1 VLLVPPDTRP
11 PTLAFPVAVAR
22 ATHTPLLTPLA
33 AALNQGNQAGDFAVL
48 KDWLEHHTPT
58 SDVLIV
64 NLEQLTLGGMIPARR
79 VDDTFSQVREKL
91 LLLRELKQRHAHLT
105 IYAHGVIVRVAHD
118 NDPFEEKPYYGQ
130 YGSHLRAYSEAFD
143 RYQRQPTSQHHEA
156 LQHAAKPVPEA
167 ILRNYLDTRRRNHQ
181 LHVTALEY
189 VRDGIINHLCLTLD
203 DTSEYGLA
211 ACDRRALEAR
221 ADAFALW
228 SQVDIYPGADEVPVT
243 LLARAIRRHKPVSK
257 IYVLYSSSTAA
268 SAELKYEDRPLGAL
282 VTAQM
287 RAVNA
292 RAVDSLRD
300 ADVILAVNAPG
311 IRQAEPQP
319 DVTVVDTPHRH
330 LPAFVDTLADVLANA
345 DKPVCLADVAY
356 PNGAEKRLL
365 QLLEPRFPLSQLAGF
380 SAWNTAG
387 NTLGSALAL
396 AVLYEH
402 CQDEPAWLAMLF
414 DRWVDDYLYQTEVR
428 PALAAELRHLN
439 AFDLGEHVP
448 HVETRLNALLE
459 PRARDLWAK
468 HFAQHPALTGYDLD
482 WQPAKLAWARLFTGV
497 FDARFRKV

>member
-1 VLLVPPDTRP
+1 MLLVPPDTRP

-22 ATHTPLLTPLA
+22 ATHTPLLTPPA
-33 AALNQGNQAGDFAVL
+33 AALNHGNQAGDFAAL
-48 KDWLEHHTPT
+48 KDWLEHHTPEA
-58 SDVLIV
+58 DVLMI
-64 NLEQLTLGGMIPARR
+64 NLEQLSLGGMIPARR
-79 VDDTFSQVREKL
+79 VDDTFAQARDKL
-91 LLLRELKQRHAHLT
+91 ALLRSLKQHHPQLT

-130 YGSHLRAYSEAFD
+130 YGTHLRAYSEAFD
-143 RYQRQPTSQHHEA
+143 RYQRQATNDHHEA
-156 LQHAAKPVPEA
+156 LQHAVKPIPET
-167 ILRNYLDTRRRNHQ
+167 LLHNYLDTRRRNHQ

-189 VRDGIINHLCLTLD
+189 VRDGIIEHLCITLD

-221 ADAFALW
+221 ADALGLW

-243 LLARAIRRHKPVSK
+243 LLARAIRRDKPATKV
-257 IYVLYSSSTAA
+257 YVMYSSSAA
-268 SAELKYEDRPLGAL
+268 EHAGLAYEDRPLGAL
-282 VTAQM
+282 VAAHM

-292 RAVDSLRD
+292 RAVDTMQD
-300 ADVILAVNAPG
+300 ADVIVAINAPG
-311 IRQAEPQP
+311 VRQAEPQP
-319 DVTVVDTPHRH
+319 DITVVDTPHRH
-330 LPAFVDTLADVLANA
+330 LPAFVDTLAELIVE

-365 QLLEPRFPLSQLAGF
+365 RLLEPRFLLSQLAGF

-402 CQDEPAWLAMLF
+402 CQDQPAWLAMLF
-414 DRWVDDYLYQTEVR
+414 DRFVDDYLYQTEVR

-439 AFDLGEHVP
+439 PLNLGEHVP
-448 HVETRLNALLE
+448 HAEMRLNALLE
-459 PRARDLWAK
+459 PLARDLWQR
-468 HFAQHPALTGYDLD
+468 HFAAHPALAGYDLN
-482 WQPAKLAWARLFTGV
+482 WQAGKLAWARLFTGV
-497 FDARFRKV
+497 FNVQFQPK